1 MNWQASAPQLLL
13 EVFNSIA
20 RGHAGTD
27 GRVAQQ
33 RLGWW
38 FGKVVGAGSGV
49 MTR

>member
-13 EVFNSIA
+13 EVLKSDS

-27 GRVAQQ
+27 RSVAQQ

-38 FGKVVGAGSGV
+38 FGQVVGAGSGV